1 MQMWENVNFGGIWVK
16 DTQEVLILSFQLFHK
31 SKIILNYKRLLYLQ
45 KVFPG
50 ILGISRVPQFSNQFQ
65 LMIKY

>member
-16 DTQEVLILSFQLFHK
+16 NTQEVLMVSFQLVHK
-31 SKIILNYKRLLYLQ
+31 SKIILNYESLFYLR
-45 KVFPG
+45 KLFPG

>member
-1 MQMWENVNFGGIWVK
+1 MQMWENVNFGRIWVK
-16 DTQEVLILSFQLFHK
+16 NTQEVLMVSFQLFHK
-31 SKIILNYKRLLYLQ
+31 SKIILNYESLFYLR
-45 KVFPG
+45 KLFPG